1 MKRVFLFLMISLITT
16 GIYAQRSQSIL
27 NDTIGLDEIVVTGSR
42 VASLR
47 ENIPIPIS
55 VVNNTLIE
63 RTDEAAIL
71 PILMKQVPGLFVTS
85 KGVMGYGVSTGAAGG
100 ISMRGLA
107 GASGRILILIDGH
120 PQYATIYGH
129 PVADSYNTL
138 DAERIEVSHGSAS
151 VLYGSNAMGGT
162 INIITKKVTEEGNH
176 IAAKA
181 MAGSY
186 GSMRYTLSDSY
197 KKNNFTAYVGGGYEK
212 TDGHRPNS
220 KYNSTNGFIKL
231 GQQLSKQWKVTA
243 DVSATHFYSDN
254 PGDVSSPMLDGW
266 ANVLRGMSGLSFEND
281 YGKTKGAANFYY
293 NWGKHKI
300 NDGYREGGT
309 PQPYLFNST
318 DYMGGVNLYQSVDPF
333 KGNTITGGFD
343 VKLYGGNAY
352 RNPETEIYADHIKLN
367 EVAGYISIKQVIQK
381 LTLSTGL
388 RLENH
393 SLYGLEWVPQAG
405 LTYKAFH
412 NTSLRF
418 SFSKGFRTPNMREL
432 YMYAVANEDLLPEE
446 SLSYDFSITQ
456 KLFKSRMSID
466 ANLYY
471 MTGKNIIE
479 VTVVDGIRQN
489 RNAGEFTNKGVEL
502 SVAYQVL
509 DNLRVD
515 ANYSYLHMKKTIVGS
530 PRNMASA
537 SVNYTPGKFSFYVD
551 MQLVDQLFLSTG
563 DNAVK
568 SDYTIFDARIGYKP
582 VKWLE
587 LFVNG
592 DNIFGKSYQTMLGFP
607 MPKATFLGGISVKF

>member
-1 MKRVFLFLMISLITT
+1 MISLITS

-63 RTDEAAIL
+63 RTDEAAVL

-162 INIITKKVTEEGNH
+162 INIITKKVTAEGNH

-220 KYNSTNGFIKL
+220 KYNSTNGFIKI

-254 PGDVSSPMLDGW
+254 P
-266 ANVLRGMSGLSFEND
+266 
-281 YGKTKGAANFYY
+281 
-293 NWGKHKI
+293 
-300 NDGYREGGT
+300 
-309 PQPYLFNST
+309 
-318 DYMGGVNLYQSVDPF
+318 
-333 KGNTITGGFD
+333 
-343 VKLYGGNAY
+343 
-352 RNPETEIYADHIKLN
+352 
-367 EVAGYISIKQVIQK
+367 
-381 LTLSTGL
+381 
-388 RLENH
+388 
-393 SLYGLEWVPQAG
+393 
-405 LTYKAFH
+405 
-412 NTSLRF
+412 
-418 SFSKGFRTPNMREL
+418 
-432 YMYAVANEDLLPEE
+432 LLP
-446 SLSYDFSITQ
+446 
-456 KLFKSRMSID
+456 
-466 ANLYY
+466 
-471 MTGKNIIE
+471 
-479 VTVVDGIRQN
+479 DGS
-489 RNAGEFTNKGVEL
+489 APGP
-502 SVAYQVL
+502 
-509 DNLRVD
+509 
-515 ANYSYLHMKKTIVGS
+515 GS
-530 PRNMASA
+530 
-537 SVNYTPGKFSFYVD
+537 G
-551 MQLVDQLFLSTG
+551 
-563 DNAVK
+563 
-568 SDYTIFDARIGYKP
+568 
-582 VKWLE
+582 
-587 LFVNG
+587 
-592 DNIFGKSYQTMLGFP
+592 
-607 MPKATFLGGISVKF
+607 